1 MDISI
6 MILSLFMILIGLNIL
21 VINHKLDDLI
31 ELMGQNKILKL
42 IEQQIK
48 EIENNERAKVK
59 R

>member
-42 IEQQIK
+42 IGQQIK

>member
-21 VINHKLDDLI
+21 IINHKLDDLI

-42 IEQQIK
+42 IKQQIK